1 MTFKAT
7 RVERTGDFTLPMAP
21 EKALRLFSPEGERG
35 WVPGWDPE
43 YLHPD
48 HPSTA
53 QGTVFRTTHGGEQTL
68 WLVLQYDPGQGEA
81 EYVRISPGSRM
92 GTVKV
97 RCRADG
103 DDRTRVIVTY
113 ALTGLSVAGNAV
125 LTDMTAEKYGQMLA
139 EWRGWIVGEIL
150 PRLP

>member
-1 MTFKAT
+1 
-7 RVERTGDFTLPMAP
+7 
-21 EKALRLFSPEGERG
+21 
-35 WVPGWDPE
+35 
-43 YLHPD
+43 
-48 HPSTA
+48 
-53 QGTVFRTTHGGEQTL
+53 
-68 WLVLQYDPGQGEA
+68 
-81 EYVRISPGSRM
+81 M

-103 DDRTRVIVTY
+103 KDRTRVIVTY